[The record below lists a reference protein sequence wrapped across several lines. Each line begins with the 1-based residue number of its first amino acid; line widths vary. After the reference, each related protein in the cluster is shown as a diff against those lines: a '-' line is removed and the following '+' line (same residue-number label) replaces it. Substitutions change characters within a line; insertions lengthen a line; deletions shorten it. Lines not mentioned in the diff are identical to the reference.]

1 MATDMGMT
9 WQFILGKQLLN
20 AASSI
25 TPTHGKVLQLTRKV
39 EGVGHILSM
48 DN

>member
-1 MATDMGMT
+1 MAMDTHMT
-9 WQFILGKQLLN
+9 WQFILGEQLLN
-20 AASSI
+20 AALNI

-39 EGVGHILSM
+39 EGVGHILFT

>member
-1 MATDMGMT
+1 MATDTRMT
-9 WQFILGKQLLN
+9 WQFILGEQLLN
-20 AASSI
+20 AALNI
-25 TPTHGKVLQLTRKV
+25 TPTHGRVLQLTRKV